1 MSLSKRAF
9 LGAAAGGAVAAPSVA
24 KSLLQETTGTAYGIG
39 PHPTPYA
46 GEQIRPDPNWPMSR
60 IKNLMEQ
67 RERLKSERS
76 FEGLIPSQN
85 ETHAAGHYDAMRS
98 VSANARRLM
107 FNERL
112 IEMRKEGEMRWIDRE
127 IEDLK
132 KHLGPLALVLS

>member
-1 MSLSKRAF
+1 
-9 LGAAAGGAVAAPSVA
+9 
-24 KSLLQETTGTAYGIG
+24 
-39 PHPTPYA
+39 
-46 GEQIRPDPNWPMSR
+46 MSR
-60 IKNLMEQ
+60 IKNLTEQ
-67 RERLKSERS
+67 RERLKSQRS